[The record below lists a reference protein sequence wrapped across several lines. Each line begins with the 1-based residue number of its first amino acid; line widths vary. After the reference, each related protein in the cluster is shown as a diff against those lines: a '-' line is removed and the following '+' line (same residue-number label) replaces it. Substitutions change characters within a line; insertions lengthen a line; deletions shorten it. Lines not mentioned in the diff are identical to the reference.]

1 MLKAIEKYIEY
12 PEPVNSLTT
21 SQAIHRFFIAFSQPF
36 LGILLWM
43 LILGFLPATS
53 TTVQAKGIGPQD
65 AFYLVH
71 DYRDD
76 WQVFDER
83 YNAYVPYVHEVHK
96 GYSSYSLFF
105 DIENY
110 KSYKLLYYSPKEN
123 YLFID
128 ATLQRKLPVDSWVV
142 IDIDSLQRVYHKT
155 AFFLTFYGSNTGIEH
170 LSVQIGNKIPDLK
183 NDIELSDS
191 LLTVVP
197 RTLSPFQN
205 FLALCL
211 LFLGCLYA
219 ILYNYQPKE
228 FSRYYSLRELLTI
241 GVRDDSLGVNKPF
254 YLANFIFV
262 VVLSFTM
269 AYILEL
275 IQHEET
281 DIFAISSI
289 LQEEESLLSF
299 ISNFFEI
306 AVIVF
311 IFLLLKYIALIVLTN
326 LYRLDNIV
334 NIHFFK
340 VIQASSIFFLGLAIF
355 LTFSI
360 FSYPEIIKNAEK
372 YLFIPIS
379 LFFILRLLLIYF
391 TINKMTV
398 LKRFYLFSYLCI
410 VELIPLVAGIR
421 FAL

>member
-12 PEPVNSLTT
+12 PEPVNLLTS
-21 SQAIHRFFIAFSQPF
+21 SQAIHRFFVAFAQPF
-36 LGILLWM
+36 VLLLLWM
-43 LILGFLPATS
+43 FALGLVS
-53 TTVQAKGIGPQD
+53 NTTAVQAKGIGPED

-110 KSYKLLYYSPKEN
+110 KSYKLLYQSPKEN

-128 ATLQRKLPVDSWVV
+128 ATLQRKLPVDTWVV

-155 AFFLTFYGSNTGIEH
+155 TLFLTFYGTNTGIEH

-183 NDIELSDS
+183 NDIKLSDS
-191 LLTVVP
+191 LLTVIP
-197 RTLSPFQN
+197 RILSPFKN
-205 FLALCL
+205 FVALCL
-211 LFLGCLYA
+211 LFLSCFYA
-219 ILYNYQPKE
+219 LLYNYQPKE
-228 FSRYYSLRELLTI
+228 FSRYFSVRELLTI
-241 GVRDDSLGVNKPF
+241 GVRDDSLTVTKPF
-254 YLANFIFV
+254 HLANFIFV
-262 VVLSFTM
+262 IALSFTT
-269 AYILEL
+269 AYILAL
-275 IQHEET
+275 ILHEKT
-281 DIFAISSI
+281 DVFTISSI
-289 LQEEESLLSF
+289 LQEEDSLLSF
-299 ISNFFEI
+299 IANFFEI
-306 AVIVF
+306 AIVILIFF
-311 IFLLLKYIALIVLTN
+311 ILKYFTLIILTN

-340 VIQASSIFFLGLAIF
+340 IVQASGMFFLCLAIF
-355 LTFSI
+355 LTFSV
-360 FSYPEIIKNAEK
+360 FSYPDIIKNAEK

-379 LFFILRLLLIYF
+379 IFFILRLLLIYF
-391 TINKMTV
+391 TINKMTG

>member
-1 MLKAIEKYIEY
+1 MKAIEKYIEY
-12 PEPVNSLTT
+12 PEPVNSLTP
-21 SQAIHRFFIAFSQPF
+21 SQAIHRFFIAFAKPY
-36 LGILLWM
+36 ILLSLWA
-43 LILGFLPATS
+43 LLLGLLPSTQQTS
-53 TTVQAKGIGPQD
+53 LAKGIGPED

-110 KSYKLLYYSPKEN
+110 KSYKLLYKSPKEN

-128 ATLQRKLPVDSWVV
+128 ATLQRKLPVDTWVV
-142 IDIDSLQRVYHKT
+142 IDIDSLQRLYHKT
-155 AFFLTFYGSNTGIEH
+155 TLFLTFYGTATGIEH
-170 LSVQIGNKIPDLK
+170 LSVQVGNKIPDLK
-183 NDIELSDS
+183 NDIKLSDS
-191 LLTVVP
+191 LLTVIP
-197 RTLSPFQN
+197 RSLSPFQN

-211 LFLGCLYA
+211 LFLGFLYA
-219 ILYNYQPKE
+219 IIYNYQPKE
-228 FSRYYSLRELLTI
+228 FSRYFSFRELLTI
-241 GVRDDSLGVNKPF
+241 GVRDDSLAVSKPF
-254 YLANFIFV
+254 HLANFIFV
-262 VVLSFTM
+262 IVLSFTT

-275 IQHEET
+275 ILHEET
-281 DIFAISSI
+281 DIFTMSSI
-289 LQEEESLLSF
+289 LQEEESLFSF
-299 ISNFFEI
+299 VMNFVEI
-306 AVIVF
+306 AIIVF
-311 IFLLLKYIALIVLTN
+311 VFFILKYLSLIILTN

-334 NIHFFK
+334 NVHFFK
-340 VIQASSIFFLGLAIF
+340 VVQSSGIFFLGLAIF

-379 LFFILRLLLIYF
+379 LFYILRLLLIYF